1 MSGLFFTEVNMQV
14 IIHNEVANTLVKYEL
29 TNSFSKFTNNFIIT
43 ESFCPNRIRTKS
55 TQLNYPMI
63 EIFPLNTWGIPVNSE
78 ERFRFKNNNDLKQN
92 YEQVLK
98 DWLSLQMLERSL

>member
-29 TNSFSKFTNNFIIT
+29 TNSFSKFTNN
-43 ESFCPNRIRTKS
+43 
-55 TQLNYPMI
+55 
-63 EIFPLNTWGIPVNSE
+63 
-78 ERFRFKNNNDLKQN
+78 NDLKQN